1 MSTITERV
9 ERGAALLDE
18 RRPGWWR
25 DIDMGTLDIRSPCR
39 CILGQMGSLL
49 RDDGSLSRF
58 GTGLDMVKLQVFQSA
73 EFGFDWSG
81 SGGAYATWDEINRLM
96 DAEDAALTAAW
107 RDLIGSRRAAA
118 EAVSC

>member
-1 MSTITERV
+1 MSAITERV

-25 DIDMGTLDIRSPCR
+25 DIDMDTLDIRSPCH

-73 EFGFDWSG
+73 DYGFDWSG
-81 SGGAYATWDEINRLM
+81 AGGADATWDEIHRLM
-96 DAEDAALTAAW
+96 DAEHAALTVAW
-107 RDLIGSRRAAA
+107 RALIESRRAAA
-118 EAVSC
+118 SVTR